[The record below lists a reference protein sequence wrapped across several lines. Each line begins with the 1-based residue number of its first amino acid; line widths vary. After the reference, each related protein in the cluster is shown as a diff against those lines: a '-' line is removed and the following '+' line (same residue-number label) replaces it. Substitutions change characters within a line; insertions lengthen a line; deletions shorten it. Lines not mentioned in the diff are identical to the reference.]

1 MTDIDK
7 KLIAF
12 ARWAIE
18 EHRSEL
24 GDLDGGSIQDKL
36 EDMGLL
42 VRVEVKEPCGE
53 HCWCAEY
60 YKEFPAECLRLVD
73 GVTERQEGA

>member
-1 MTDIDK
+1 MTDIEQ

-24 GDLDGGSIQDKL
+24 GDLEGGSIQDKL
-36 EDMGLL
+36 EDLGLL
-42 VRVEVKEPCGE
+42 ERVKVTEPCGE
-53 HCWCAEY
+53 HCRCAEY
-60 YKEFPAECLRLVD
+60 TDDWPTSCLRMLD
-73 GVTERQEGA
+73 GAKEGK

>member
-36 EDMGLL
+36 EDLGLL
-42 VRVEVKEPCGE
+42 QRVKVTEPCGE
-53 HCWCAEY
+53 YCTCEEY
-60 YKEFPAECLRLVD
+60 GPFPAECLRLVD
-73 GVTERQEGA
+73 GVKEGG

>member
-1 MTDIDK
+1 MTEIEN

-18 EHRSEL
+18 EHRAEL

-36 EDMGLL
+36 EDLGLL
-42 VRVEVKEPCGE
+42 QRVEVTEPCGE
-53 HCWCAEY
+53 QCRCIDYHG
-60 YKEFPAECLRLVD
+60 EFPAECLRLVD
-73 GVTERQEGA
+73 GITEGR